1 MLSSYRHILINL
13 WGHLSPT
20 RRKQFIFLLSLS
32 GVSAFTDMVS
42 LGIVF
47 PFFAALVSPDKVL
60 AMPHVSNVVGFIGIE
75 TADGLIMLLTA
86 TLIAVTLLS
95 AGLKLALLR
104 ATAQVSFLAA
114 GDLNVEIFKRTLYQP
129 YSVHIA
135 RNSSEI
141 IAGINAKVTHATMF
155 LQQTVTLFSAL
166 ITLIAVTIVLTQ
178 ISTLTFFIAIIIFAA
193 AYFLISRIVKK
204 RLKDNG
210 QALSVQIPRAYK
222 ALQEGLGGI
231 RDVLL
236 DGSQDYYCA
245 SYAESNDKIRR
256 AQASNS
262 FLNTSPR
269 HLMEGVAIM
278 LLVMIACYLTLFS
291 EDNASVLPILGTL
304 AIGAQRALPNMQIIY
319 SAWANVMSS
328 EPMVRDAM
336 ELLDQPL
343 PNDLNQQVM
352 SKLPFENLI
361 ELNSVDFRYKESGP
375 LVLRNLSL
383 KIEKG
388 SRTGIVGTTGSG
400 KSTLLDILMGLI
412 KPSQGALLID
422 GVELSERDLVQWRS
436 QVSHVPQNVFLLDA
450 TIAENIALGVDLENI
465 DMLRVKEVAHQA
477 RIADFIES
485 REEGY
490 FTQIGERGA
499 RLSGGQRQRLAIA
512 RALFKRA
519 SVLVLDEA
527 TSALDNQTETE
538 IVEEIKHLKGDK
550 TIIVIAHRLTTVRH
564 CHRIYRLE
572 KGEIVQVGNPNV
584 MLSANA

>member
-1 MLSSYRHILINL
+1 MI
-13 WGHLSPT
+13 
-20 RRKQFIFLLSLS
+20 SLS

-60 AMPHVSNVVGFIGIE
+60 AMPYVSNVVGFIGIE
-75 TADGLIMLLTA
+75 SAEGLIMLLTA
-86 TLIAVTLLS
+86 TLIVVTLLS

-129 YSVHIA
+129 YSVHIS

-141 IAGINAKVTHATMF
+141 IAGIASKVTHATQF
-155 LQQTVTLFSAL
+155 LQQTVALFSAL
-166 ITLIAVTIVLTQ
+166 IMLIAVTIVLTQ
-178 ISTLTFFIAIIIFAA
+178 ISTLTFFIAIIIIAA
-193 AYFLISRIVKK
+193 AYFLISRTVKK

-210 QALSVQIPRAYK
+210 QTLSVHIPRAYK
-222 ALQEGLGGI
+222 SLQEGLGGI

-256 AQASNS
+256 SQASNS

-269 HLMEGVAIM
+269 YLMEGIAII

-319 SAWANVMSS
+319 GAWANVMSS

-343 PNDLNQQVM
+343 PKDLNQPVA
-352 SKLPFENLI
+352 SKLPFENSI
-361 ELNSVDFRYKESGP
+361 ELDSVDFRYKESGP
-375 LVLRNLSL
+375 PVLRDLSL

-412 KPSQGALLID
+412 KPSQGVILID
-422 GVELSERDLVQWRS
+422 GVELSERELVQWRS

-450 TIAENIALGVDLENI
+450 TIAENIALGVELENI
-465 DMLRVKEVAHQA
+465 DMVRVKEVAHQA

-485 REEGY
+485 SQEGY

-527 TSALDNQTETE
+527 TSALDDYTETDVMNTILGADASLTL
-538 IVEEIKHLKGDK
+538 IV
-550 TIIVIAHRLTTVRH
+550 VAHRLNSIKHFDKIIRVEDGAVVASGS
-564 CHRIYRLE
+564 IDE
-572 KGEIVQVGNPNV
+572 VFDNDV
-584 MLSANA
+584 

>member
-1 MLSSYRHILINL
+1 MLKNYYHILINL
-13 WGHLSPT
+13 WGYLSPT
-20 RRKQFIFLLSLS
+20 RRRQFIFLISLS

-60 AMPHVSNVVGFIGIE
+60 AMPYVSNVVGFIGIE
-75 TADGLIMLLTA
+75 SAEGLIMLLTA
-86 TLIAVTLLS
+86 TLIVVTLLS

-129 YSVHIA
+129 YSVHIS

-141 IAGINAKVTHATMF
+141 IAGIASKVTHATQF
-155 LQQTVTLFSAL
+155 LQQTVALFSAL
-166 ITLIAVTIVLTQ
+166 IMLIAVTIVLTQ
-178 ISTLTFFIAIIIFAA
+178 ISTLTFFIAIIIIAA
-193 AYFLISRIVKK
+193 AYFLISRTVKK

-210 QALSVQIPRAYK
+210 QTLSVHIPRAYK
-222 ALQEGLGGI
+222 SLQEGLGGI

-256 AQASNS
+256 SQASNS

-269 HLMEGVAIM
+269 YLMEGIAII

-319 SAWANVMSS
+319 GAWANVMSS

-343 PNDLNQQVM
+343 PKDLNQPVA
-352 SKLPFENLI
+352 SKLPFENSI
-361 ELNSVDFRYKESGP
+361 ELDSVDFRYKESGP
-375 LVLRNLSL
+375 PVLRDLSL

-412 KPSQGALLID
+412 KPSQGVILID
-422 GVELSERDLVQWRS
+422 GVELSERELVQWRS

-450 TIAENIALGVDLENI
+450 TIAENIALGVELENI
-465 DMLRVKEVAHQA
+465 DMVRVKEVAHQA

-485 REEGY
+485 SQEGY

-527 TSALDNQTETE
+527 TSALDDYTETDVMNTILGADASLTL
-538 IVEEIKHLKGDK
+538 IV
-550 TIIVIAHRLTTVRH
+550 VAHRLNSIKHFDKIIRVEDGAVVASGS
-564 CHRIYRLE
+564 IDE
-572 KGEIVQVGNPNV
+572 VFDNDV
-584 MLSANA
+584 